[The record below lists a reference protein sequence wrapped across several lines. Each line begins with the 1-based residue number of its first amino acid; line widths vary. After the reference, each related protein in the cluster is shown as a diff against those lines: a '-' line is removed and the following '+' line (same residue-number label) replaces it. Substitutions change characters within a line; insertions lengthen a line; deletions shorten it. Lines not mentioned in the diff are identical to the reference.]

1 MKTCNWIVMPLVALA
16 LTACGGGGGGSGTQ
30 VVGTDTGSGNGT
42 GTGGGSGTGAV
53 SAPTV
58 TLQLLDSADRPLA
71 APSLSQTEVRKLK
84 ITLKDAKGAVQAFK
98 RVTVT
103 LDNVLAALLPQSG
116 TQLTGADGV
125 AWFTIAP
132 ASVTASGA
140 VTASANATLDGTE
153 VSQTL
158 DLQIEPGNVVLS
170 GLRVAP
176 TPVQLGQSVN
186 VSAQVNVNGAPAA
199 SNSVTVGFSTGCGTV
214 SPASVPVDANGRAS
228 AVIQTTLPG
237 SCTISATAAGVS
249 VPVTAGFSVTAAP
262 ITGIQFVSAAPTV
275 IYQQDSV
282 GVNSSLVKF
291 KVIDSNGNPVAG
303 QTVNADLI
311 NGTGGLRFC
320 DSSASGNMAVSAAT
334 SGEVSFSICAG
345 AQPET
350 VQVRATLATAAG
362 IHTDSNILTVQ
373 TGLPTQRFFD
383 IAANRLNF
391 YAGGLFTSKFNNDG
405 VNITVNLA
413 DRQGN
418 PVPNGTPV
426 TLVTEGGQINSSN
439 VSSCL
444 ISNGACTVRLIGQEY
459 RPLGASVGDP
469 RPGRVTVLA
478 MADGEESFIDANNNN
493 RYDPGELFEDLG
505 VPFIDKNEDGQFSA
519 AYRNLVVGTNEGEV
533 SYPIAPAA
541 LGTLAC
547 PGNSN
552 VGLSGAGTCN
562 GVWNGSGTKPD
573 GSRYTPTKVRRS
585 IVIVFSGGEIGLPN
599 AQSTRFPACS
609 HSVAASTALAGDG
622 YYIDPVSGRPVIPSI
637 HHTELTACG
646 NQGITVR
653 LADRDGNPLPA
664 DASIEVG
671 VRKPEGS
678 QCAATLNGANIGNS
692 IEPTSHTALLEKC
705 SGIGEWI
712 DFKVAVGS
720 GASTKTSVFSVQVPP
735 PVTP

>member
-1 MKTCNWIVMPLVALA
+1 MKTCNWIVTPLVALA
-16 LTACGGGGGGSGTQ
+16 LAACGGGGGSAGTQ
-30 VVGTDTGSGNGT
+30 AVGTDTGSGT
-42 GTGGGSGTGAV
+42 GTGGGTV
-53 SAPTV
+53 SAATM
-58 TLQLLDSADRPLA
+58 TLQLLDSADQPLA
-71 APSLSQTEVRKLK
+71 SPSLSQTEARKLK
-84 ITLKDAKGAVQAFK
+84 VTLKDAKGVAQAFK

-103 LDNVLAALLPQSG
+103 LDNALAALLPQSG

-140 VTASANATLDGTE
+140 VTATAKATLAGTE
-153 VSQTL
+153 VSQIL
-158 DLQIEPGNVVLS
+158 DLKIEPGNVALS
-170 GLRVAP
+170 GLTVAP
-176 TPVQLGQSVN
+176 AAVQLGQSVN
-186 VSAQVNVNGAPAA
+186 VSAQVNVNGSPAA
-199 SNSVTVGFSTGCGTV
+199 SNSVTVAFASGCGTV
-214 SPASVPVDANGRAS
+214 VPASVPVDASGKAS
-228 AVIQTTLPG
+228 AVIQTTMSG
-237 SCTISATAAGVS
+237 SCTVSATAAGVS
-249 VPVTAGFSVTAAP
+249 VPPAGFLVTAAP
-262 ITGIQFVSAAPTV
+262 ITGIQFVAAAPTV

-311 NGTGGLRFC
+311 NGTGGLHFC
-320 DSSASGNMAVSAAT
+320 DPSASGKMAVSAAT
-334 SGEVSFSICAG
+334 TGEVSFSVCSG
-345 AQPET
+345 TQPET
-350 VQVRATLATAAG
+350 AQVRAKLADPA
-362 IHTDSNILTVQ
+362 IFTDSNILAVQ

-383 IAANRLNF
+383 IAADRLNF

-439 VSSCL
+439 VSSC
-444 ISNGACTVRLIGQEY
+444 IINGGACTVKLIGQEY

-469 RPGRVTVLA
+469 RPGRATVFA

-505 VPFIDKNEDGQFSA
+505 EPFIDKNEDGQFTG
-519 AYRNLVVGTNEGEV
+519 AYKNLIVNTDEGEV
-533 SYPIAPAA
+533 SYPIAADA
-541 LGTLAC
+541 K
-547 PGNSN
+547 GNLPCLQDN
-552 VGLSGAGTCN
+552 ANPGLSRANTCN
-562 GVWNGSGTKPD
+562 QVWNGSGTKPD

-599 AQSTRFPACS
+599 SQSSSCT
-609 HSVAASTALAGDG
+609 HSVAADPNVDG
-622 YYIDPVSGRPVIPSI
+622 FPASIPDQ
-637 HHTELTACG
+637 HHTRLMACSNTG
-646 NQGITVR
+646 MTVR

-664 DASIEVG
+664 DAEVS
-671 VRKPEGS
+671 VSLRKPDGS
-678 QCAATLNGANIGNS
+678 QCSATLNGSNIGNS

-705 SGIGEWI
+705 SGVGEWL
-712 DFKVAVGS
+712 DFKVTVRVGTS
-720 GASTKTSVFSVQVPP
+720 SKTSVFSVLVPPP